1 MRSALAM
8 LGGIAIVL
16 PMVMGVAEFGDDP
29 PGSTVVKAATSLQRT
44 HATHS
49 AAAAVDTPVLGSD
62 VSTTASLAAP
72 TEATAVR
79 TADLRLTVTAPRTA
93 RKGDSF
99 TYTVRVAN
107 NGTATPSAVVVRIM
121 LPQGTVRTAAHLPN
135 GVGGEAAGRFGQL
148 VLPPMKPGTSL
159 TMSITV
165 KAQTAGTLVNSTR
178 ITHVEGARDVASH
191 PDVRTITRVR

>member
-1 MRSALAM
+1 M
-8 LGGIAIVL
+8 LWGIAIVT
-16 PMVMGVAEFGDDP
+16 PVVMGVAELGDDL
-29 PGSTVVKAATSLQRT
+29 PGSTVAKATSSMERT

-49 AAAAVDTPVLGSD
+49 VAAVVDTPVLGSD
-62 VSTTASLAAP
+62 VSTAASLAAP

-121 LPQGTVRTAAHLPN
+121 LPQGTVRTGAHLPN